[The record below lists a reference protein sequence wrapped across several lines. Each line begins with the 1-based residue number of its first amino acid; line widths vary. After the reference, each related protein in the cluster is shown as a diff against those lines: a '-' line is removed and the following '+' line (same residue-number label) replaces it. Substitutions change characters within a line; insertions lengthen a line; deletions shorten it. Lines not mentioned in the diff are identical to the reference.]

1 VINRLDLRGAPA
13 TDYRRLVP
21 RADFDV
27 AAAVLEIQPIVDDV
41 RTRGSAAVRDIVARF
56 DGIELDDVRVH
67 PDRIA
72 EAERAL
78 DPELRAALR
87 ESADR
92 LREVCEREL
101 ERETETDLGPGAVVR
116 RRIVPI
122 QRVGLYV
129 PAGITPLP
137 STVLMNVVPAQVA
150 GVPELAVASP
160 PQRDNNG
167 LPDAVILGLLGLLGI
182 DEVYAVG
189 GSAAVPMFA
198 FGTADCR
205 AVDLVCGPGNIYTV
219 AAKRAVSSFVS
230 IDSEAG
236 PSEVLV
242 LADDT
247 ADPAFVAADLISQA
261 EHDTHAAAVLVT
273 DSESLC
279 ERVVAELQTQVP
291 AAKHADRI
299 GAALAAGQSAIVLV
313 DDIDQGVD
321 VANAYAAEHL
331 EIHVADA
338 DDVAGRIVAAGAVF
352 VGPFA
357 PVSLGDYCA
366 GSNHVLP
373 TGGCACRSSGLSV
386 RTFTRTMQEIRY
398 NRAGLAAV
406 ADAVGTL
413 ALTEDLPA
421 HGEAVAIRLRS
432 GE

>member
-1 VINRLDLRGAPA
+1 
-13 TDYRRLVP
+13 
-21 RADFDV
+21 
-27 AAAVLEIQPIVDDV
+27 
-41 RTRGSAAVRDIVARF
+41 VRDIVARLE
-56 DGIELDDVRVH
+56 GVELDEIRVH

-78 DPELRAALR
+78 DPDLRAALL
-87 ESADR
+87 ESARR

-101 ERETETDLGPGAVVR
+101 EQDTETRLGPGAVVR
-116 RRIVPI
+116 RRVVPF

-150 GVPELAVASP
+150 GVPGIAVASQ
-160 PQRDNNG
+160 PQKDNNG
-167 LPDAVILGLLGLLGI
+167 LPDGVILGLLGLLGV
-182 DEVYAVG
+182 DEVYAAG

-198 FGTADCR
+198 FGTQDCP
-205 AVDLVCGPGNIYTV
+205 AVDLVCGPGGIYTV
-219 AAKRAVSSFVS
+219 AAKRAVSPFVA

-247 ADPAFVAADLISQA
+247 ADATFVAADLISQA

-279 ERVVAELQTQVP
+279 DDVLAELQVQVP

-299 GAALAAGQSAIVLV
+299 AAALAAGQSAIVLV
-313 DDIDQGVD
+313 DDIDQGID

-331 EIHVADA
+331 ELHVADA
-338 DDVAGRIVAAGAVF
+338 DDVASRIVAAGAVF
-352 VGPFA
+352 VGPYA

-398 NRAGLAAV
+398 DRAGLAAV
-406 ADAVGTL
+406 ADAVATL

-421 HGEAVAIRLRS
+421 HGEAVAIRLRP